1 MLQDKFDRIVF
12 SIGAIFLV
20 GGLVLGNFFE
30 LNSQS
35 LSGNHVS
42 IAQVSKIKKSSKR
55 KIEGSLS
62 WNEVKLNEDLYQN
75 DLILTDS
82 GEGINV
88 QYKNNIEVSIDEN
101 SLIKI
106 SLLNNV
112 FDLEVLKGALDVDI
126 KGQNDKIQ
134 IRAGNNIKLLEG
146 KNAKFS
152 VNSDGSLLNTSI
164 KSGQLRQQDLGV
176 KKPVPVKKITKK
188 TPMFSLD
195 KQSFDPNIENT
206 FRVSN
211 IAGKKTTIQMSTTSS
226 FWNPQT
232 IDLNENGAVVNLPSP
247 GQYFLKDEQGHVET
261 FKVSDFSAPLFATRD
276 REFNII
282 QGEPLNIQIKGRED
296 IQYAVRLTGAM
307 ETNFEQKGNVI
318 SFIPLKAG
326 NYSIEIFPLGTENAK
341 LIEKFKV
348 NFTSPIGLDS
358 IRVAHRLNKF
368 GEYKFADV
376 TILGMDKEASF
387 RKQIAIQDGEG
398 KIFRPTTVSKTKAV
412 FKNLKLGQYKVVAT
426 SSKATIPLKKIE
438 IQQKISAEV
447 VLYKKNQFIENPKTV
462 KANLF
467 WSDEK
472 VSNYRV
478 FVSQNKDFKVLEID
492 TITDKNTITVN
503 LKRPG
508 SYFWKVEPVDRPE
521 ILPSNIQTLKVVFP
535 QLIKIANAEKII
547 LKNVKKKGIICYE
560 FELPT
565 FENIKRYELEVY
577 KDSELNDLIFER
589 RMNKNTGCWYS
600 SKSGRFYYRYRVID
614 EWSRKSEFS
623 PTGEIIFPISPLT
636 EF

>member
-1 MLQDKFDRIVF
+1 MQDKFDRIVF

-35 LSGNHVS
+35 LSGNNVS

-88 QYKNNIEVSIDEN
+88 QYKNNIEVFIDEN
-101 SLIKI
+101 SLVKI

-112 FDLEVLKGALDVDI
+112 FDLEVLKGTLDVNI

-134 IRAGNNIKLLEG
+134 IRSGNNIKLLEG
-146 KNAKFS
+146 KNAQFS
-152 VNSDGSLLNTSI
+152 VNSDGSLLNTAI
-164 KSGQLRQQDLGV
+164 KSGQVRQQDLGV
-176 KKPVPVKKITKK
+176 KKQPLPLKKIAKK
-188 TPMFSLD
+188 APMFSLE
-195 KQSFDPNIENT
+195 KQTFDPNVEKT
-206 FRVSN
+206 FKVSN
-211 IAGKKTTIQMSTTSS
+211 IAGKKSSIQMSTTSS

-232 IDLNENGAVVNLPSP
+232 IELGENGAVVNLPTP
-247 GQYFLKDEQGHVET
+247 GQYFLKDELGHIET
-261 FKVSDFSAPLFATRD
+261 FKVSAYVAPVFESNERI
-276 REFNII
+276 FNII
-282 QGEPLNIQIKGRED
+282 QGEPLSIQLKGGED
-296 IQYAVRLTGAM
+296 IEYGVRLSGAM
-307 ETNFEQKGNVI
+307 EKSFEQKGKII

-326 NYSIEIFPLGTENAK
+326 DYSIEIFPVGSENAK
-341 LIEKFKV
+341 LVESIKV
-348 NFTSPIGLDS
+348 NFTSPIGLES
-358 IRVAHRLNKF
+358 VRVAHRLNKI

-387 RKQIAIQDGEG
+387 KKQIAIEDGEG
-398 KIFRPTTVSKTKAV
+398 KIIRPTTVSKTKAV

-426 SSKATIPLKKIE
+426 NAKATIPLKKIE
-438 IQQKISAEV
+438 IQQKVSAEV
-447 VLYKKNQFIENPKTV
+447 VLYKKNQFIENPKAI
-462 KANLF
+462 KANLI

-478 FVSQNKDFKVLEID
+478 LVSQTKDFKVLEID
-492 TITDKNTITVN
+492 TITDKNTLAVN

-508 SYFWKVEPVDRPE
+508 SYFWKVGPVDRPE
-521 ILPSNIQTLKVVFP
+521 ILSSNIQTLNVIFP
-535 QLIKIANAEKII
+535 QMIKIANAEKII
-547 LKNVKKKGIICYE
+547 LKNVKKKGIVCYE

-565 FENIKRYELEVY
+565 FEKINRYELEVY
-577 KDSELNDLIFER
+577 KDSELNDLVFER
-589 RMNKNTGCWYS
+589 KMNKNTGCWYS